1 MRKNPTMEPL
11 PPINYLRMSVTDR
24 CNLRCVYCTY
34 WKEWQKQPAGEIL
47 RYEELLRLAAIA
59 AEGGIRKIRITG
71 GEPLVRRGIVGFL
84 QDLNR
89 IPGIDKVCLTT
100 NGVLLRELAPA
111 IYNVG
116 VHHLNVSLDTLKR
129 DRYHRI
135 TGSDNLPAVMAG
147 LRQAASLGFHPLK
160 INCVVMRGINDDEV
174 LDIARLARDYPLQ
187 VRFIE
192 LMPTASQTW
201 WQSHFLSMAEVRRRL
216 AVLGPLEPLIP
227 ETTAGPA
234 RNFRVPGFRGDLGFI
249 SPMSEH
255 HCPTCNRLRLSS
267 DGKIRP
273 CLLESQELDLKEP
286 LRQGGSDSFIG
297 FLFQEAIRLKHRK
310 TSHSLA
316 CSGSC
321 PQDLSMVRIGG

>member
-1 MRKNPTMEPL
+1 M
-11 PPINYLRMSVTDR
+11 
-24 CNLRCVYCTY
+24 
-34 WKEWQKQPAGEIL
+34 
-47 RYEELLRLAAIA
+47 
-59 AEGGIRKIRITG
+59 
-71 GEPLVRRGIVGFL
+71 GFL
-84 QDLNR
+84 QDLNC
-89 IPGIDKVCLTT
+89 IPGIDQVCLTT

-111 IYNVG
+111 IYNAG
-116 VHHLNVSLDTLKR
+116 VRHLNVSLDTLKR

-147 LRQAASLGFHPLK
+147 LQRAASLGFHPLK
-160 INCVVMRGINDDEV
+160 INCVVLRGINDDEV
-174 LDIARLARDYPLQ
+174 LDIARLAREHPVQ

-192 LMPTASQTW
+192 LMPTTSQTW
-201 WQSHFLSMAEVRRRL
+201 WQRHFLSMTEVRRRL
-216 AVLGPLEPLIP
+216 AVLGPLEPLTR
-227 ETTAGPA
+227 EATAGPA
-234 RNFRVPGFRGDLGFI
+234 RNFRVTGFQGELGFI

-273 CLLESQELDLKEP
+273 CLLGSQELDLKEP

-310 TSHSLA
+310 TSHSLP

-321 PQDLSMVRIGG
+321 PP